1 MTGDM
6 TQIDRRDFLRGLAL
20 LAAALPLRELGRV
33 LASDTGAASEWA
45 ALLGELG
52 KHEGMTVYRGDPF
65 NAGPPLEALRAAFET
80 PTELFFA
87 RNHAARNHAPVPDI
101 AAADWRLEVDG
112 RVARPLRL
120 SLADLAR
127 DFPRA
132 ERAATL
138 QCAGNRRAEM
148 LPDADPASAVLWG
161 SDAISHGR
169 WAGVPLRAVLAAAGV
184 QEDARF
190 LAALGLDEIRQ
201 GDAVFGLGGSIP
213 LSKALG
219 EEVLLATELNGAPL
233 PPLHGGPL
241 RLLVPGYIGARS
253 VKWLGRLTLQAE
265 PSANHYQ
272 QRAYKIFPPDI
283 TSETVDWAGGE
294 MLGPFRLNSA
304 ICAPQPGAPLSAG
317 RQRVAGYAIAYEP
330 VAAVELSVDGG
341 QTWQETA
348 LLGEPQRWSWSFWE
362 LEVELPAGRHE
373 LVVRAWDQAGNTQ
386 PAELAEIWNFKG
398 YLNNSWQRLSVD
410 VV

>member
-1 MTGDM
+1 MAGDM
-6 TQIDRRDFLRGLAL
+6 TQIDRRSFLRGLAL
-20 LAAALPLRELGRV
+20 LAAALPLQELGRV
-33 LASDTGAASEWA
+33 LASSTGMASEWT

-52 KHEGMTVYRGDPF
+52 KHESMTVYRGDPF

-87 RNHAARNHAPVPDI
+87 RNHAPVPEI
-101 AAADWRLEVDG
+101 AAAAWRLEVDG

-184 QEDARF
+184 QEGARY

-213 LSKALG
+213 LSKAMG

-253 VKWLGRLTLQAE
+253 VKWLGRLTLQDE
-265 PSANHYQ
+265 PSQNHYQ
-272 QRAYKIFPPDI
+272 QRAYKIFPPEI
-283 TSETVDWAGGE
+283 TSETVDWVGGE

-304 ICAPQPGAPLSAG
+304 ICTPLPGAPLSAG

-341 QTWQETA
+341 QSWQETS

-362 LEVELPAGRHE
+362 QEVDLPAGRHE
-373 LVVRAWDQAGNTQ
+373 LVVRAWDHAGNTQ

-398 YLNNSWQRLSVD
+398 YLNNSWQRVSVD

>member
-33 LASDTGAASEWA
+33 LASDTGTESEWA
-45 ALLGELG
+45 ALLQELG
-52 KHEGMTVYRGDPF
+52 KHEGLTVYRGDPF

-80 PTELFFA
+80 PAELFFA
-87 RNHAARNHAPVPDI
+87 RNHAPVPEI
-101 AAADWRLEVDG
+101 SAADWRLEVDG
-112 RVARPLRL
+112 LVERPLRL

-169 WAGVPLRAVLAAAGV
+169 WAGVPLREVLAAAGV
-184 QEDARF
+184 AEGARF
-190 LAALGLDEIRQ
+190 LAALGLDEIHQ
-201 GDAVFGLGGSIP
+201 GEEVFGLGGSIP
-213 LSKALG
+213 LDKAQG

-265 PSANHYQ
+265 PPQNHYQ
-272 QRAYKIFPPDI
+272 QRAYKIFPPDV
-283 TSETVDWAGGE
+283 TSETVDWARGE

-304 ICAPQPGAPLSAG
+304 ICTPQPGAPLSAG

-362 LEVELPAGRHE
+362 RKVDLPAGRHE
-373 LVVRAWDQAGNTQ
+373 LVVRAWDQDGNTQ
-386 PAELAEIWNFKG
+386 PADLAEIWNFKG
-398 YLNNSWQRLSVD
+398 YLNNSWQRVSVE